1 MLGAIRPPCDAG
13 VIRSTPTFLSG
24 LSQQR
29 KRLTLAATIL
39 GSSMAFID
47 GSVVNIALLA
57 IQQALRA
64 DAVMTQW
71 IVNAYLLLPRACAD

>member
-1 MLGAIRPPCDAG
+1 
-13 VIRSTPTFLSG
+13 
-24 LSQQR
+24 
-29 KRLTLAATIL
+29 
-39 GSSMAFID
+39 MAFID
-47 GSVVNIALLA
+47 GSVVNIALPA